1 MRAILGVLV
10 LSLGTVGLG
19 YWAQGHN
26 AVRMET
32 TIGEGAVQ
40 AVGKTVHPLEIKAS
54 GRDIHVSGIADDTS
68 EKTRILAMLDAVE
81 GRRVVTENL
90 RVLEKVSPFTTQVTK
105 ETPDTPLAFGGYAPS
120 ESARAAL
127 GLADT
132 TGSLQLASG
141 APENWEQLARAG
153 VEALGF
159 LRKGQMTLTD
169 DKLTIVGEAASADDY
184 TMAEEALSHLPAQN
198 VTRLIPRPKTE
209 HPAGWHLEY
218 DAVTGATVSGTLPAE
233 MNAEALAEALGL
245 NSIAGTPTQTEEG
258 GGSDTSFLATLRGWL
273 DRIEHLTLDVS
284 AEKHQA
290 EVVVQGDVDADALK
304 KDLAGSGIAAEVSIM
319 MPEGSNGATRV
330 NAASGI
336 TQRYMGGFW
345 LALPEIRTDRAG
357 CQAAADAVLDRISI
371 NFVTGSDKLDTG
383 AVRAINEL
391 ARFMVQCSEETGL
404 KAEIGGHTDNVG
416 EEAANLDLSQRR
428 AAAVGRELIAR
439 GVAADRLDMRGYG
452 MSKPIADNGTE
463 QGRAKNRRTTVTWT
477 D

>member
-1 MRAILGVLV
+1 MRAILGVVV

-32 TIGEGAVQ
+32 MIGEGAAQ
-40 AVGKTVHPLEIKAS
+40 AVGETVHPLEIGVS
-54 GRDIHVSGIADDTS
+54 GRDIHVSGVADNTG
-68 EKTRILAMLDAVE
+68 EKEHILAALDAVE

-105 ETPDTPLAFGGYAPS
+105 ESPDAPLALGGYVPS

-127 GLADT
+127 GIANGA
-132 TGSLQLASG
+132 GSLQLASG

-153 VEALGF
+153 VEVLGF
-159 LRKGQMTLTD
+159 LRKGQMTLAD
-169 DKLTIVGEAASADDY
+169 GKLTIVGEAASAEDY
-184 TMAEEALSHLPAQN
+184 AMAEKALSQLPAEM
-198 VTRLIPRPKTE
+198 VTQMILKPDRGQ
-209 HPAGWHLEY
+209 PAGWHLEY
-218 DAVTGATVSGTLPAE
+218 DAATGATVSGALPAG
-233 MNAEALAEALGL
+233 MNAEALAGALGL
-245 NSIAGTPTQTEEG
+245 DGIAGTPTQIDESGAE
-258 GGSDTSFLATLRGWL
+258 DMNFLATLRGWL
-273 DRIEHLTLDVS
+273 DRVERLTLDVS
-284 AEKHQA
+284 PEMREARIE
-290 EVVVQGDVDADALK
+290 VQGDVDADMLK
-304 KDLAGSGIAAEVSIM
+304 KELAGSGLATEVSVVT
-319 MPEGSNGATRV
+319 PEGSNGATRV
-330 NAASGI
+330 NAASRM

-357 CQAAADAVLDRISI
+357 CQAAADDVLDRISI
-371 NFVTGSDKLDTG
+371 NFVTASDKLDTG

-416 EEAANLDLSQRR
+416 DEAANLDLSQRR
-428 AAAVGRELIAR
+428 ATAVGRELIVR
-439 GVAADRLDMRGYG
+439 GVAADRLNMRGYG